1 MDTFLLAPCCC
12 THIVNTSKSTHRSQ
26 VPLDGVVVYGTA
38 QVSAKHITGES
49 MPFAVAP
56 GRQVPAGAL
65 NHDGLLVVRTTHV
78 AEESTPA
85 RIARLTSSA
94 QASRPQLRRWLDRFG
109 DAYSK
114 ACVAHVSYTQKRKN
128 AQAVIAGTLVA
139 LGVMLLNGVPL
150 LSTATQ
156 RGAWYRAMGILTVA
170 SPCALVMVPL
180 AYTSALAAVT
190 QRYAVVC

>member
-1 MDTFLLAPCCC
+1 MFIWQHITSSSGSTSPAPAA
-12 THIVNTSKSTHRSQ
+12 HQ
-26 VPLDGVVVYGTA
+26 VPLDGIIVYGSA

-78 AEESTPA
+78 AADSTPA

-109 DAYSK
+109 EGYSKVRLFFSRVAVLLLLVVVAKASLSACTDTHVPPILLAYS
-114 ACVAHVSYTQKRKN
+114 AF
-128 AQAVIAGTLVA
+128 AGMHA
-139 LGVMLLNGVPL
+139 LLLNVSCG
-150 LSTATQ
+150 
-156 RGAWYRAMGILTVA
+156 
-170 SPCALVMVPL
+170 SPV
-180 AYTSALAAVT
+180 S
-190 QRYAVVC
+190 